1 MVQIDLSWIDEDEVS
16 KPATKPKV
24 NSSPTVSKI
33 DLSWMDNDKEEAQPE
48 GEAEAQPEEKED
60 LSSTDPKIDLSW
72 IEEGEA
78 EAQPEGEAEVKPE
91 EEDSSFIGGLVDDVM
106 DSETVQFGKAF
117 YKGMT
122 SDEPDLESPD
132 TGYFGKPTEKDV
144 PAMDYIIGGIGS
156 AAAVPFQLAELAGE
170 LLETQTGTSYTK
182 DIRNAITN
190 INQTL
195 KREVPGYRG
204 TVAKLQG
211 DDIGA
216 IGRELT
222 ALPAA
227 LSFAGVTKKAARK
240 QLKKLIKDKDK
251 ASLGLPLKPKT
262 RKLSKETTAQ
272 KIKTRAGKTAVTVGS
287 LGAGTIAG
295 AGIESLAMDEDTNII
310 AGVFEAAK
318 KDGVSEDYVDQAIN
332 IINELAIN
340 PDDTRL
346 QKRAKQFQETLAFYG
361 AGTLFVKAIQGAFKI
376 PKAAVKGIKKLV
388 TRDKAIKEGVT
399 DAVPD
404 GKNTSQ
410 IDIEIFEDVDDL
422 GEVVIKQRGKFTEV
436 IGKINTAAGRLFQ
449 SAAALPKELAKASL
463 ERARSEK
470 GFTLRVKNTVQQ
482 LQKIQKK
489 DNVSDESLA
498 KYINENVDDGLSEG
512 VKRKADEIKDI
523 ITRNESKINS
533 MLGLKGNDKIGLGFN
548 DGDVYFTRTFEANNN
563 PAYLKKIIKATEF
576 NPKDKGK
583 KVDADFIKK
592 VEDARAYFRK
602 KGWKNATNDE
612 LDGAIVHLVK
622 RLSGDEQSLIRKMW
636 DEGDSGLDKG
646 IASQA
651 AKILRKKKDLDESI
665 LNLLGEQKD
674 PFAKIS
680 STLTNQNK
688 LLAEINYLSQV
699 DNFFRKN
706 AGKQIELGGLIPSL
720 PKARTGVKEGDRT
733 VKESADLYSITEESL
748 GKFGGNQGQLLRGL
762 HVSPQMA
769 NFVRNGL
776 DIFNP
781 KDKVG
786 GAFTR
791 AFAQMNAF
799 GQSTQTILDVPAYA
813 INTYGALQS
822 LASNGLIF
830 SPSAWRN
837 AIRATQTFGKSF
849 GGRKDDLKTIKAIE
863 RLELLKRKGV
873 IDTDLTSEM
882 ISNNIN
888 IYGRQIGSKFGK
900 VGKAYSKSMDTL
912 ATAYGTPDTYS
923 KLLAFEGELAALQKT
938 FPRLKGEKL
947 YDYDERL
954 FDMAAD
960 VVRDTIPSY
969 SVAAPAARTLSRL
982 PFGTYALFPAE
993 MVRTT
998 KNIVKYGVR
1007 DIKDGIKNGNK
1018 RQVAMGLRR
1027 LSGLAITATG
1037 VDYVVS
1043 DNNEQLGITDTTN
1056 RVMDVLSPEWGK
1068 NSARYHNQG
1077 IVEREDGKIM
1087 THFVNSGSVDALDYI
1102 KVPVRAIIGKLLSG
1116 KEVSQFEID
1125 EVMAGMGKSLIGP
1138 YTNPKFLTEAVINLA
1153 QKDFYSDV
1161 PGEEGASWEN
1171 AMRVLEELGS
1181 AMEPG
1186 TLQVARKYLQSL
1198 TSEDVRGIG
1207 EGINAYGFPQSS
1219 KDIETWI
1226 MTGVRP
1232 VRMDVKKSMGF
1243 NLSADIKKTKTTQ
1256 DAFIKR
1262 LGKLNDQPF
1271 TPDLRKEIIKEYIE
1285 LQEAK
1290 FGAMQKLSDKVDL
1303 FSKLEYQ
1310 NKNNETEQF
1319 GLNKVLAAATNNF
1332 NYKIPA
1338 EIIYASAITGGVNKG
1353 IFIADDI
1360 HNDKRLLNAI
1370 DNKSFQRTLIN
1381 DLAQEYKKFTGR
1393 TLRKE
1398 EE

>member
-1 MVQIDLSWIDEDEVS
+1 MVQIDLSWMDEDEVS
-16 KPATKPKV
+16 KPPTQPKV
-24 NSSPTVSKI
+24 SSSSTQPKEDLSSTSPKI
-33 DLSWMDNDKEEAQPE
+33 DLSWMD
-48 GEAEAQPEEKED
+48 EAEDK
-60 LSSTDPKIDLSW
+60 
-72 IEEGEA
+72 
-78 EAQPEGEAEVKPE
+78 PEGEAEVKPE
-91 EEDSSFIGGLVDDVM
+91 GEAEVKSKEEDSSFIGGLVDDVM
-106 DSETVQFGKAF
+106 DSETVQFGKDF
-117 YKGMT
+117 YEGMT

-144 PAMDYIIGGIGS
+144 PVMDYILAGIGS

-170 LLETQTGTSYTK
+170 AIETQTGTSYTK

-195 KREVPGYRG
+195 KREVPGYRR
-204 TVAKLQG
+204 TVEQLQG

-227 LSFAGVTKKAARK
+227 LSFAGLTKKAARK
-240 QLKKLIKDKDK
+240 KLKKLIKDKDK

-287 LGAGTIAG
+287 LGAGAVVG
-295 AGIESLAMDEDTNII
+295 AGIESLAMDEDTNLI
-310 AGVFEAAK
+310 AGVFEAAE

-361 AGTLFVKAIQGAFKI
+361 AGTLFVKAVQIALKI
-376 PKAAVKGIKKLV
+376 PKAASRGIKKL
-388 TRDKAIKEGVT
+388 TARDKAIKEGVT

-404 GKNTSQ
+404 GKNIKQTGS
-410 IDIEIFEDVDDL
+410 EIVEEVDDL
-422 GEVVIKQRGKFTEV
+422 GDPVIKQRGKFTEV

-449 SAAALPKELAKASL
+449 SAAALPKELAQAAL
-463 ERARSEK
+463 ERARAEK
-470 GFTLRVKNTVQQ
+470 GFTLRVKNTVDQ
-482 LQKIQKK
+482 LQKVQKK

-498 KYINENVDDGLSEG
+498 KYINDNIDDGLSEG
-512 VKRKADEIKDI
+512 VKKKADEIKRI
-523 ITRNESKINS
+523 ISNNEAKINK
-533 MLGLKGNDKIGLGFN
+533 MLGLKGENKIGLGFN

-563 PAYLKKIIKATEF
+563 PAYLKKILKAT
-576 NPKDKGK
+576 KGE
-583 KVDADFIKK
+583 KVDADFIRR
-592 VEDARAYFRK
+592 VEGARVYFRNN
-602 KGWKNATNDE
+602 GWKNATNEE
-612 LDGAIVHLVK
+612 LDGAIVHLVR
-622 RLSGDEQSLIRKMW
+622 RLSGEEGSLVRKIW
-636 DEGDSGLDKG
+636 ETGDGGIDQGLAK
-646 IASQA
+646 QA
-651 AKILRKKKDLDESI
+651 AKVLKARKKLDKPI
-665 LNLLGEQKD
+665 LDLLGEQRD
-674 PFAKIS
+674 PYAKIS
-680 STLTNQNK
+680 ATLTNQNK
-688 LLAEINYLSQV
+688 LLSEINYLSQV
-699 DNFFRKN
+699 DNFFRRN
-706 AGKQIELGGLIPSL
+706 AGKEVELGGLIPSL
-720 PKARTGVKEGDRT
+720 SRATTGVKEGAKT
-733 VKESADLYSITEESL
+733 VKESSDLFNITDEAL
-748 GKFGGNQGQLLRGL
+748 GKFGGSQTKLLKDL

-769 NFVRNGL
+769 NYVRNGL

-781 KDKVG
+781 RDKVG
-786 GAFTR
+786 GAFSR
-791 AFAQMNAF
+791 MFSQMNAF
-799 GQSTQTILDVPAYA
+799 GQSTQTILDLPAYA

-822 LASNGLIF
+822 LASNGLMF

-837 AIRATQTFGKSF
+837 ALRATQTFGKSF
-849 GGRKDDLKTIKAIE
+849 GGRRDDKKTREAIK

-888 IYGRQIGSKFGK
+888 IYGKQIGSKFGK
-900 VGKAYSKSMDTL
+900 IGTAYSRSMDKL

-923 KLLAFEGELAALQKT
+923 KLLAFEGELAALKKT
-938 FPRLKGEKL
+938 FPWKKGENIA
-947 YDYDERL
+947 DYEERL

-960 VVRDTIPSY
+960 RVRDTIPSY

-1027 LSGLAITATG
+1027 LSGLGITATG
-1037 VDYVVS
+1037 VDYVVR
-1043 DNNEQLGITDTTN
+1043 DNNQQLGITDTTN

-1077 IVEREDGKIM
+1077 LVERGDGKIM

-1116 KEVSQFEID
+1116 KEVSEFEID
-1125 EVMAGMGKSLIGP
+1125 EIMSGMAKSIVGP
-1138 YTNPKFLTEAVINLA
+1138 YTNPKFLTEAVINIA

-1161 PGEEGASWEN
+1161 PGEEGVSKEN
-1171 AMRVLEELGS
+1171 ALRVLEELGS

-1198 TSEDVRGIG
+1198 TSEEVRGIG

-1219 KDIETWI
+1219 KDIETW
-1226 MTGVRP
+1226 MMSGVRP

-1243 NLSADIKKTKTTQ
+1243 NMSEDIKKTKSTQ
-1256 DAFIKR
+1256 DAFIQR

-1271 TPDLRKEIIKEYIE
+1271 TDKLRKEIIEEYKN

-1290 FGAMQKLSDKVDL
+1290 FGAMQKLSDKVNL
-1303 FSKLEYQ
+1303 FSQLEYQ
-1310 NKNNETEQF
+1310 NKNNETEEF
-1319 GLNKVLAAATNNF
+1319 GIRKVLEAATSDF

-1338 EIIYASAITGGVNKG
+1338 EIIYASAMTGGVDRG

-1360 HNDKRLLNAI
+1360 HNDRRLLSAI

-1381 DLAQEYKKFTGR
+1381 DLAEEYKKFTGR

-1398 EE
+1398 

>member
-1 MVQIDLSWIDEDEVS
+1 MVQIDLSWMDEDEVS
-16 KPATKPKV
+16 KPPTQPKV
-24 NSSPTVSKI
+24 SSSSTQPKEDLSSTSPKI
-33 DLSWMDNDKEEAQPE
+33 DLSWMD
-48 GEAEAQPEEKED
+48 EAEDK
-60 LSSTDPKIDLSW
+60 
-72 IEEGEA
+72 
-78 EAQPEGEAEVKPE
+78 PEGEAEVKPE
-91 EEDSSFIGGLVDDVM
+91 GEAEVKSKEEDSSFIGGLVDDVM
-106 DSETVQFGKAF
+106 DSETVQFGKDF
-117 YKGMT
+117 YEGMT

-144 PAMDYIIGGIGS
+144 PVMDYILAGIGS
-156 AAAVPFQLAELAGE
+156 ATAVPFQLAELAGE
-170 LLETQTGTSYTK
+170 AIETQTGTSYTK

-195 KREVPGYRG
+195 KREVPGYRR
-204 TVAKLQG
+204 TVEQLQG

-227 LSFAGVTKKAARK
+227 LSFAGLTKKAARK
-240 QLKKLIKDKDK
+240 KLKKLIKDKDK

-287 LGAGTIAG
+287 LGAGTIVG
-295 AGIESLAMDEDTNII
+295 AGIESLAMDEDTNLI
-310 AGVFEAAK
+310 AGVFEAAE

-361 AGTLFVKAIQGAFKI
+361 AGTLFVKAVQIALKI
-376 PKAAVKGIKKLV
+376 PKAASRGIKKL
-388 TRDKAIKEGVT
+388 TARDKAIKEGVT

-404 GKNTSQ
+404 GKNIKQTGS
-410 IDIEIFEDVDDL
+410 EIVEEVDDL
-422 GEVVIKQRGKFTEV
+422 GDPVIKQRGKFTEV
-436 IGKINTAAGRLFQ
+436 VGKINTAAGRVFQ
-449 SAAALPKELAKASL
+449 SYAALPKELAKLAL
-463 ERARSEK
+463 ERSRSEK
-470 GFTLRVKNTVQQ
+470 GFTLRIKNNVEQ
-482 LQKIQKK
+482 LQRAQKK

-498 KYINENVDDGLSEG
+498 KYINDNIDDGLSEN
-512 VKRKADEIKDI
+512 VKKKADQIKDI
-523 ITRNESKINS
+523 ITRNESNINR
-533 MLGLKGNDKIGLGFN
+533 MLGLKGDKQIGLGFN

-583 KVDADFIKK
+583 KIDADFIKK
-592 VEDARAYFRK
+592 VEDARVYFRNN
-602 KGWKNATNDE
+602 GWKDATKDE
-612 LDGAIVHLVK
+612 LDGAIVHLVR

-636 DEGDSGLDKG
+636 DEGDVGLDSG

-651 AKILRKKKDLDESI
+651 AKVLKQKKKLDEPI

-674 PFAKIS
+674 PYAKIS
-680 STLTNQNK
+680 ATLTNQNK

-699 DNFFRKN
+699 DNFFRRN
-706 AGKQIELGGLIPSL
+706 AGKEIELGGLIPKL
-720 PKARTGVKEGDRT
+720 PKARTGVKEGDKT
-733 VKESADLYSITEESL
+733 VKESADLYSITEETL

-776 DIFNP
+776 DVFNP
-781 KDKVG
+781 RDKVG
-786 GAFTR
+786 GVFTR
-791 AFAQMNAF
+791 AFAQINAY
-799 GQSTQTILDVPAYA
+799 GQSTQTIMDLPAYA
-813 INTYGALQS
+813 INTYGAFQS
-822 LASNGLIF
+822 LASNGLLF

-849 GGRKDDLKTIKAIE
+849 GGRRDDQKTRKAIQ

-888 IYGRQIGSKFGK
+888 IYGKQIGSKYGK
-900 VGKAYSKSMDTL
+900 IGKAYSKSMDKL
-912 ATAYGTPDTYS
+912 STAYGTPDTYA
-923 KLLAFEGELAALQKT
+923 KILAFEGEFAALQKV

-947 YDYDERL
+947 YDYEERL

-960 VVRDTIPSY
+960 RVRDTIPSY
-969 SVAAPAARTLSRL
+969 SVAAPAARMLSRL

-998 KNIVKYGVR
+998 KNIIKYGLK
-1007 DIKDGIKNGNK
+1007 DIKDGLKNNNK
-1018 RQVAMGLRR
+1018 RQTAMGLRR
-1027 LSGLAITATG
+1027 LSGLAVTATG

-1043 DNNEQLGITDTTN
+1043 DNNKQLGINDTTN
-1056 RVMDVLSPEWGK
+1056 RIMDVLSPEWGK
-1068 NSARYHNQG
+1068 NSARYHNEG
-1077 IVEREDGKIM
+1077 IIEREDGKIM
-1087 THFVNSGSVDALDYI
+1087 THFINSGSVDALDYI

-1116 KEVSQFEID
+1116 KEISEFEVDDIIKG
-1125 EVMAGMGKSLIGP
+1125 MSAGLVGP
-1138 YTNPKFLTEAVINLA
+1138 YTNPKFLTEAAINLA

-1161 PGEEGASWEN
+1161 PGEEGATKEN
-1171 AMRVLEELGS
+1171 AIRILEEIGS
-1181 AMEPG
+1181 ALEPG
-1186 TLQVARKYLQSL
+1186 TLEAARKYLQSL
-1198 TSEDVRGIG
+1198 TSERVRGIG

-1219 KDIETWI
+1219 KDIETW
-1226 MTGVRP
+1226 MMSGVRP
-1232 VRMDVKKSMGF
+1232 VKMDVKKSMGF
-1243 NLSADIKKTKTTQ
+1243 NMSEDIKKTKVTQ
-1256 DAFIKR
+1256 DAFIQR
-1262 LGKLNDQPF
+1262 LGKLDDQPF
-1271 TPDLRKEIIKEYIE
+1271 TPKLRKEIIEEYKN

-1290 FGAMQKLSDKVDL
+1290 FGAMQKLSDKVNL
-1303 FSKLEYQ
+1303 FSQLEYQ
-1310 NKNNETEQF
+1310 NKNNETEEF
-1319 GLNKVLAAATNNF
+1319 GIRKVLEAATSDF

-1338 EIIYASAITGGVNKG
+1338 EIIYASAMTGGVDRG

-1360 HNDKRLLNAI
+1360 HNDRRLLSAI

-1381 DLAQEYKKFTGR
+1381 DLAEEYKKFTGR

-1398 EE
+1398 

>member
-1 MVQIDLSWIDEDEVS
+1 MKATPVDFNPFEDEKVEV
-16 KPATKPKV
+16 KEETQPKEDDFKTTPV
-24 NSSPTVSKI
+24 DFNPFEDEEVEVKEETQPKEEDFKTTPV
-33 DLSWMDNDKEEAQPE
+33 DFNPFEGEEDKEE
-48 GEAEAQPEEKED
+48 
-60 LSSTDPKIDLSW
+60 
-72 IEEGEA
+72 
-78 EAQPEGEAEVKPE
+78 VKPK

-117 YKGMT
+117 YEGMT

-170 LLETQTGTSYTK
+170 AIETQTGTSYTK

-204 TVAKLQG
+204 TVAQLQG
-211 DDIGA
+211 DDIGR

-227 LSFAGVTKKAARK
+227 LSLAGLTKKAARK
-240 QLKKLIKDKDK
+240 QLKKLIKDK
-251 ASLGLPLKPKT
+251 GKP
-262 RKLSKETTAQ
+262 SKVSTAQ

-295 AGIESLAMDEDTNII
+295 AGIEALAMDEDTNMI
-310 AGVFEAAK
+310 AGVFEAAE

-346 QKRAKQFQETLAFYG
+346 QKRAKQFQEMLAFYG
-361 AGTLFVKAIQGAFKI
+361 AGTLFVKSIQGAFKI
-376 PKAAVKGIKKLV
+376 PKGIKAASRGIKKLV

-410 IDIEIFEDVDDL
+410 IGIEIFEDVDDL

-651 AKILRKKKDLDESI
+651 AKILRKKKDLDEPI

-706 AGKQIELGGLIPSL
+706 AGKQIELGGLIPRL
-720 PKARTGVKEGDRT
+720 PKARTGVKEGNRT

-982 PFGTYALFPAE
+982 PFGTYALFPSE

-998 KNIVKYGVR
+998 KNIIKYGAR
-1007 DIKDGIKNGNK
+1007 DIKNGLKKDASGKRNV

-1116 KEVSQFEID
+1116 KEVSQFELD

-1138 YTNPKFLTEAVINLA
+1138 YTNPKFLTEAVINIA

-1161 PGEEGASWEN
+1161 PGEEGVSKEN

-1198 TSEDVRGIG
+1198 TSEKVRGIG

-1262 LGKLNDQPF
+1262 LGKLDDQPF
-1271 TPDLRKEIIKEYIE
+1271 TPDLRKKIIKEYTE

-1290 FGAMQKLSDKVDL
+1290 FGAMQKLSDKVNL
-1303 FSKLEYQ
+1303 FSQLEYQ
-1310 NKNNETEQF
+1310 DKNDNTKEF
-1319 GLNKVLAAATNNF
+1319 GLEKVLAAATNNF
-1332 NYKIPA
+1332 NYKVPD
-1338 EIIYASAITGGVNKG
+1338 EIIYARTIRDGLGNPKGG
-1353 IFIADDI
+1353 IFMPDEIT
-1360 HNDKRLLNAI
+1360 NDQRLLTLI
-1370 DNKSFQRTLIN
+1370 QNKSFSNTLLE
-1381 DLAQEYKKFTGR
+1381 DLFKVQGEFYGKK
-1393 TLRKE
+1393 LKE
-1398 EE
+1398 